1 MLRPLLAASCLLGA
15 AQARADGYYY
25 TESVGFSTARGRDA
39 APLEASLHTRAG
51 LGYRLGALSL
61 EPWVE
66 ADLTFDRQ
74 GSTLELFGGAPAM
87 GRADLDDFGL
97 DARYSEPIADGFQ
110 AYVRAGP
117 RYATA
122 AGALNGYSGFGFGTG
137 TGVALVGR
145 VRVLGFLF
153 APLFFTS
160 TGPKALAALF
170 VDEGVD
176 VFALHGPAMQ
186 TLSTPVIATSLG
198 FAVGTDF

>member
-1 MLRPLLAASCLLGA
+1 MLRPLLVAASVLVA
-15 AQARADGYYY
+15 APAHADGYYY

-39 APLEASLHTRAG
+39 SPLAASLHTRAG
-51 LGYRLGALSL
+51 LGYRLGAFSL

-66 ADLTFDRQ
+66 ADLTFDRD
-74 GSTLELFGGAPAM
+74 GSTLELFGGSPAM
-87 GRADLDDFGL
+87 GRADLAGFGL
-97 DARYSEPIADGFQ
+97 DARYSEPLGAGFQ

-122 AGALNGYSGFGFGTG
+122 AGALNGFSGFGFGTG

-153 APLFFTS
+153 APLFFT
-160 TGPKALAALF
+160 TKGPKVLGALF

-186 TLSTPVIATSLG
+186 TFSTPVIATSLG
-198 FAVGTDF
+198 FAVGTAF